1 MITRDERLAL
11 LEDKVRPARCVP
23 GLPGSV
29 TTRGALPQIS
39 SSVCHTHHCC
49 ECLQRLKI
57 ISPSLGNACYAARDS
72 SCIIHGQN
80 KLSGLCRTQCILY
93 QGQRFAFYPSNYL
106 LSPPPP
112 PPPPPRRSP
121 RASALT
127 LSYF

>member
-1 MITRDERLAL
+1 MITRDERRAL
-11 LEDKVRPARCVP
+11 LEDKVQPACCVS

-49 ECLQRLKI
+49 KCLQRLKI
-57 ISPSLGNACYAARDS
+57 ISPSLGNACYAARGS
-72 SCIIHGQN
+72 SCIIHWQN

-93 QGQRFAFYPSNYL
+93 RGSAL
-106 LSPPPP
+106 LFTLQIIYCPHYCHHHLADP
-112 PPPPPRRSP
+112 P